1 MSWLWQVVCGKKWL
15 VGLLTLIQMM
25 LGVSGVGNA
34 LILRSLIDAA
44 VTKDR
49 EAFRRISMVFVVFVI
64 FQIALRAADRFLEEY
79 IRSVME
85 NRCKKR
91 LLANLLER
99 DYAAVTAVHSG
110 EWMNRLTSDTVVVGD
125 GLTQIVP
132 GAAGMLARL
141 LGAAVTLLLLEP
153 RFGFLILP
161 GGLLLMALTLGF
173 RRILKKLHKKIQEA
187 DGSLRVFL
195 QEHLKSLLVV
205 RAFSREHQTLEQ
217 AEKRMDAHQ
226 AARMHRN
233 HFSNLC
239 NIGFAIAMRGAFVF
253 GAIFCGYGILTG
265 TMSYGTFIA
274 VLQLVSQ
281 IQNPFA
287 NITGYLP
294 RYYAMLASAE
304 RLMEAE
310 SFPQDCGTERISG
323 FPKDRGT
330 ERISGFP
337 KSRETERI
345 SDFPQDCGTGR
356 LSEKEVQEIY
366 RQSFGGIGLLDA
378 DFTYRPPVLT
388 EEEPAA
394 MPVVLQGISL
404 EIRKG
409 EYVAFT
415 GPSGCGKSTILKLL
429 MCLYPL
435 DAGSRYLICGGS
447 AQELTAAWRSLFAYV
462 PQGNQLLSGTVRE
475 VVAFGDAEKM
485 RQEERLLKSLEIACA
500 KEFVMALEHGLDTSL
515 GEQGAGLSEGQM
527 QRLAIARAVFS
538 NHPVLMLDEA
548 TSALDEATEA
558 RLLTNLRAMTD
569 RTVLIVTHRPAALSI
584 VDRTVAL
591 KGSAR

>member
-1 MSWLWQVVCGKKWL
+1 MALSWLWGVVRGKTWL
-15 VGLLTLIQMM
+15 VGLLTLTQTL
-25 LGVSGVGNA
+25 LGVTGVGNA

-44 VTKDR
+44 VTKDGEMFR
-49 EAFRRISMVFVVFVI
+49 CVSIGFIAFITV
-64 FQIALRAADRFLEEY
+64 QIALRAANRFLEEY
-79 IRSVME
+79 IRSTME

-91 LLANLLER
+91 LLANLLKR
-99 DYAAVTAVHSG
+99 DYAAVTEVHSG

-125 GLTQIVP
+125 GLTQIIP

-141 LGAAVTLLLLEP
+141 LGAAVTLLVLEP

-161 GGLLLMALTLGF
+161 GGLLLMALTFGF
-173 RRILKKLHKKIQEA
+173 RRVLKRLHKKIQEA

-205 RAFSREHQTLEQ
+205 RAFSRERQTLEQ
-217 AEKRMDAHQ
+217 AEKWMDAHQ
-226 AARMHRN
+226 AARMRRN

-239 NIGFAIAMRGAFVF
+239 NIGFAIAMRGAYVF
-253 GAIFCGYGILTG
+253 GAVFCGYSILNG
-265 TMSYGTFIA
+265 TMSYGTFTA

-310 SFPQDCGTERISG
+310 GFPEDGGTERI
-323 FPKDRGT
+323 
-330 ERISGFP
+330 
-337 KSRETERI
+337 
-345 SDFPQDCGTGR
+345 
-356 LSEKEVQEIY
+356 SEKEVQEIY
-366 RQSFGGIGLLDA
+366 QQSFGGIGLLDA
-378 DFTYRPPVLT
+378 DFTYRPPVLA
-388 EEEPAA
+388 EGESVI
-394 MPVVLQGISL
+394 MPVVLQGVFL
-404 EIRKG
+404 EIHKG

-429 MCLYPL
+429 LCLYPL
-435 DAGSRYLICGGS
+435 DGGSRYLLCGGS

-485 RQEERLLKSLEIACA
+485 RQEERLLDALEIACA
-500 KEFVMALEHGLDTSL
+500 KEFVMALEHGVDTSL

-558 RLLTNLRAMTD
+558 RLLANLRAMTD

-584 VDRTVAL
+584 VDKIIDL
-591 KGSAR
+591 KGSDR